1 MRSPPRL
8 AGPPRGFTLVEL
20 LVVIAIIGI
29 LVALLLPA
37 IQAAREAA
45 RRSQCTNNMRQL
57 GLASHNYATTYGC
70 FPPSATDT
78 VGTRRGY
85 ISYILPFLEET
96 SIAAQYDTKVEW
108 FDPKNQPL
116 IKIEL
121 NIVTCPTAP
130 HPRISKGTTSGV
142 DWEAACGDYGVLQAL
157 DGSTTAMGIPADYP
171 KQGITRDRQ
180 TTPLR
185 HCIDGLSQTFLI
197 AEDAG
202 LPERYILGAELNL
215 DKSDPAYGWNPE
227 RGVWAGRQFKIQP
240 RGHTADGMSFPGP
253 CAVNCSN
260 DRGFYSFHPGICN
273 VIMGD
278 GSVHTVQDS
287 LDINVFYY
295 LCTIKGG
302 EVVSSDQF

>member
-1 MRSPPRL
+1 MQLRRPRPGS
-8 AGPPRGFTLVEL
+8 AARGFTLVEL

-45 RRSQCTNNMRQL
+45 RRSQCTNNMKQL
-57 GLASHNYATTYGC
+57 GLASHNYAGTHGC

-85 ISYILPFLEET
+85 MSYILPYLEET
-96 SIAAQYDTKVEW
+96 NIANIYDPDVEW
-108 FDPKNQPL
+108 FAPKNQPA
-116 IKIEL
+116 IKAEL
-121 NIVTCPTAP
+121 EVVKCPSAP
-130 HPRISKGTTSGV
+130 QPRSSGGITLGV
-142 DWEAACGDYGVLQAL
+142 EWEAACGDYGVIQAL
-157 DGSTTAMGIPADYP
+157 DGSTTLMGIPADYP

-185 HCIDGLSQTFLI
+185 HCTDGLSQTFLM

-202 LPERYILGAELNL
+202 LPDRWILREPLNL
-215 DKSDPAYGWNPE
+215 EKTDPLYNPE

-240 RGHTADGMSFPGP
+240 RGHSIDGKTMPGP

-260 DRGFYSFHPGICN
+260 DRGFYSFHPTIVN
-273 VIMGD
+273 VAMGD
-278 GSVHTVQDS
+278 GSVHALGED
-287 LDINVFYY
+287 LDIFVFYY

-302 EVVSSDQF
+302 EVVSADQY